1 MAAAPLWVPQPGLH
15 PLPHSPSPASPA
27 HWPDHRLSGGAAA
40 PAVQQTMS
48 WTVPR
53 ALACRAWEGCWQ
65 LRVGRAPL
73 PQERDIVEH
82 LYLGSSPFHLS
93 FLPPSR
99 LEIQNPPSTWG
110 SRCPM
115 IQKLV
120 WSPGPKQTGSPLSPP
135 WMAPFVLGMLDVS
148 CQSREVKGWWQPR
161 AKCSPQCIEW
171 RRRVT
176 WQEWRELGYICSV
189 TDGAGARAMTVGPA
203 PRGTGILKAHDIP
216 ARWARDLQK
225 EAQRPEWTG

>member
-1 MAAAPLWVPQPGLH
+1 MLTGQTWQWQRLPSEFPSLASTHYLILPLMHLQLT
-15 PLPHSPSPASPA
+15 
-27 HWPDHRLSGGAAA
+27 DHRLSGGAAA

-53 ALACRAWEGCWQ
+53 ALASRAWEGCWQ

-73 PQERDIVEH
+73 PQERDMVEH

-99 LEIQNPPSTWG
+99 LEILNPPSTWG
-110 SRCPM
+110 SRCPT

-135 WMAPFVLGMLDVS
+135 WMDPFVLGTLDVS
-148 CQSREVKGWWQPR
+148 CQSREVKG
-161 AKCSPQCIEW
+161 
-171 RRRVT
+171 
-176 WQEWRELGYICSV
+176 
-189 TDGAGARAMTVGPA
+189 
-203 PRGTGILKAHDIP
+203 
-216 ARWARDLQK
+216 
-225 EAQRPEWTG
+225 